1 MHICLHNIKRE
12 VSTFSFLVGTVFS
25 SWSDIDFFFF
35 SPSNVLYALPLVR
48 NEKWQNVWERG
59 RKRVT
64 YSKGSVSTGTSRR
77 LIVCCQI
84 VLEERGSFCPWCEPG
99 GNGSVAVLFW
109 LVSDSKTFVNCRVLW
124 WHNAV
129 VMKTRL
135 VIPLLIFLSQFA
147 GCDNTRA
154 ASYRGRM
161 NCKLSEHADGVN
173 GWMAEQKAFK
183 KFSSCEM
190 FHVITCQFKAWIYK
204 RTRRNCSVQWTRLGT
219 SLSSCLPA
227 HTFRTVLS
235 RLLENHD

>member
-1 MHICLHNIKRE
+1 MDGSLAAQYVFTISKGRSVLSVSWLVQYFLLE
-12 VSTFSFLVGTVFS
+12 VILIS
-25 SWSDIDFFFF
+25 FFF
-35 SPSNVLYALPLVR
+35 PSKVLYTLSLVR

-64 YSKGSVSTGTSRR
+64 YYKSSVSTGTSRR
-77 LIVCCQI
+77 LIVCCRI
-84 VLEERGSFCPWCEPG
+84 VLEEQGSFCPWCEPG
-99 GNGSVAVLFW
+99 GNGGVAVLFW

-124 WHNAV
+124 WHSAV

-154 ASYRGRM
+154 GSYRGRM
-161 NCKLSEHADGVN
+161 NCKLSGHADGVN

-190 FHVITCQFKAWIYK
+190 FHVIKQGFLKELDA
-204 RTRRNCSVQWTRLGT
+204 SVR
-219 SLSSCLPA
+219 SCERFSCLPA
-227 HTFRTVLS
+227 HKFRTV
-235 RLLENHD
+235 